1 MKKICFLIFIL
12 LLNMNVSYAVDES
25 SVEIF
30 LEELKNYTNSNFQQI
45 EDKNILKEII
55 SGGIVEKEKI
65 ISGVGNI
72 FFKEVKEAISLLTK
86 ILLVTIFCS
95 LLKNI
100 GPQSENSVKEIAFYI
115 CYLVV
120 IRIDYWFL
128 HKY

>member
-12 LLNMNVSYAVDES
+12 LLNMNVTYAVDES

-72 FFKEVKEAISLLTK
+72 FFEEVKEAISLLTK

-95 LLKNI
+95 FLKNI
-100 GPQSENSVKEIAFYI
+100 GPQYENSVKEIAFYI

-120 IRIDYWFL
+120 IRVDY
-128 HKY
+128 